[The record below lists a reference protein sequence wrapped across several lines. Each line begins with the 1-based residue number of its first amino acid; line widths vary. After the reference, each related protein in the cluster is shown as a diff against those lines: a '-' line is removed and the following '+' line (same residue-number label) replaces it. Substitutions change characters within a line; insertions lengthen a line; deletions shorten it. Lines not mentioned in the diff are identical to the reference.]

1 MQKVVLVDDHILL
14 RQGLEGLINTFEGF
28 VVLFGADD
36 GKDFIAKLN
45 PSNLPD
51 LVLMDITM
59 QEMNGYETTKWI
71 KINYPQINVLA
82 LSMMDDEAAVIKM
95 LRYGAKGFVVKNTKP
110 SELLIAMNSV
120 LKHGYYFNELVSTSL
135 ISSFNKI
142 ENLHVEKKPG
152 VYISERENQF
162 LVLNC
167 SELSYKEIAEKMCIS
182 PRTVDGY
189 RDNLYVKLGVKT
201 RVGLAVYAIKSGLV
215 VV

>member
-1 MQKVVLVDDHILL
+1 MHKVVLVDDHILL

-45 PSNLPD
+45 PTNLPD
-51 LVLMDITM
+51 LVLMDISM
-59 QEMNGYETTKWI
+59 QEMNGYETTKWL

-82 LSMMDDEAAVIKM
+82 LSMMDDETVVIKM
-95 LRYGAKGFVVKNTKP
+95 LRNGAKGFVVKNTKP

-120 LKHGYYFNELVSTSL
+120 LNQGYYFNELVSTSL
-135 ISSFNKI
+135 LSTITKI

-152 VYISERENQF
+152 IYITERENQF

-201 RVGLAVYAIKSGLV
+201 RVGLAVYAIKIGLV
-215 VV
+215 DV

>member
-120 LKHGYYFNELVSTSL
+120 LNQGYYFNELVSNSL
-135 ISSFNKI
+135 LSSINKI
-142 ENLHVEKKPG
+142 ENLNVEKKPG
-152 VYISERENQF
+152 VYITERENQF

-189 RDNLYVKLGVKT
+189 RNNLFVKLGVKT

-215 VV
+215 DV